1 MSTQERWEIRQ
12 KKCHLNLLQTPKKR
26 NTPANPTNRPTY
38 INKPQRNENLEAST
52 THQVAGPHIR
62 LKAIIQTTYATPGK
76 LRGSC
81 SGMPADACKHTRW
94 PEPSEHE
101 DLIQHLCTTSNIV
114 CITSVVEQQKGS
126 NKKDRKYT
134 KQITTGGGNYS
145 RGK

>member
-1 MSTQERWEIRQ
+1 MSRTEKIENRHEQGRLHMFHMPIQEES
-12 KKCHLNLLQTPKKR
+12 
-26 NTPANPTNRPTY
+26 PANPTNSPTY
-38 INKPQRNENLEAST
+38 INQPQRNENLQAST